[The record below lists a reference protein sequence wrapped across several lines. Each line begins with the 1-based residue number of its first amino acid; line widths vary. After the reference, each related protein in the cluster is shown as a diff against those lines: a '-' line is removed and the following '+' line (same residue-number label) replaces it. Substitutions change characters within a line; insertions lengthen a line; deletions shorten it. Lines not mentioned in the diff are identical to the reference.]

1 MRRAGA
7 CAAEIDRYEVCLR
20 VAEVECEA
28 PNNVLSKFEGV
39 LTWRH
44 QAYALDNDKVS
55 FRPYIFTFFSNSL
68 FNLSNNLPVH
78 AGFTSLSKFS
88 TSLNNDYLLKYSGVT
103 SH

>member
-7 CAAEIDRYEVCLR
+7 CAAEIDRFEVCLC

-55 FRPYIFTFFSNSL
+55 SRPYIFTFSVTGCLIYATIYQFMQILQVSVNS
-68 FNLSNNLPVH
+68 VH
-78 AGFTSLSKFS
+78 
-88 TSLNNDYLLKYSGVT
+88 
-103 SH
+103 H